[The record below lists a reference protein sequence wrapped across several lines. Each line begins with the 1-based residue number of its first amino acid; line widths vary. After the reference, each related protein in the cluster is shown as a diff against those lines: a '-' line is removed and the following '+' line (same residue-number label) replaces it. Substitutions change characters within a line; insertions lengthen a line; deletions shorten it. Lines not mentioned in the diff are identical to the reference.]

1 MVRAQSPISAWF
13 DAQLMSVAEQ
23 HCFDWAA
30 VADSMRHAQK
40 FASSLYPRT
49 AVLLDD
55 NCFSADVCRA
65 RYAYLIYRKQH
76 TMQHHLKMDSSAQTE
91 IAPVKIEKRNF
102 EAQVNILPSPSSS
115 SSSSATSSS
124 SSSGTSSTSTS
135 SATSSAAAAALV
147 PSKNAT
153 PVSTTHSAEPNVSS
167 MKETAAKQPAESSVA
182 VVPAKS
188 AEPEPVEERPSGV
201 SDFSVFRD
209 SLKDRFSAIYAE
221 ICTRLPSI
229 SHAEED
235 DHHAHDSD
243 EDVPV
248 FSSGIVFN
256 DTIDSVMLRPENQW
270 GQPQHPHEA
279 VFHDDASLDSVKV
292 GKPEMVMVK
301 MPAASEPKPQQQQQL
316 LKSEEEKNK
325 SIDEDDEEEEEE
337 EEEKKGNVVS
347 KKEASSKK
355 SEDTD
360 SEEEDSHDFRRK
372 AKQLAQ
378 TTVKYAANAKTASSA
393 PSSAPSSSY
402 SSGPVSASGNDHGI
416 GSSAS
421 AQPSSA
427 TPKQRAS
434 TQSEPKKPVVE
445 ESVDDSELE
454 ELENSFFKQVGI
466 AR

>member
-115 SSSSATSSS
+115 SATSS
-124 SSSGTSSTSTS
+124 SSSGTSST
-135 SATSSAAAAALV
+135 AAATTTII

-167 MKETAAKQPAESSVA
+167 MKETAAKQPAESSLA
-182 VVPAKS
+182 VVPTKS

-221 ICTRLPSI
+221 IGTRLPSI

-279 VFHDDASLDSVKV
+279 AFHDDASLDSVKV

-316 LKSEEEKNK
+316 LKSEEEKNQ
-325 SIDEDDEEEEEE
+325 SIDEDNEEEE
-337 EEEKKGNVVS
+337 EEEKEGNVVS

-393 PSSAPSSSY
+393 PSSTSSSSS
-402 SSGPVSASGNDHGI
+402 SSGPVSSSGNDHGS
-416 GSSAS
+416 GSSAG
-421 AQPSSA
+421 AQPSAA